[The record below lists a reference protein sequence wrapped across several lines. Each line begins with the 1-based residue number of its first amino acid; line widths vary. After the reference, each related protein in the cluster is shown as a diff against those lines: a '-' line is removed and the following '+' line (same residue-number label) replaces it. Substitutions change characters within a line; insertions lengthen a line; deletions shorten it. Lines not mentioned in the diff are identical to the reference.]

1 MNYANFEN
9 LLISK
14 LETSRP
20 GVAVLDKTGNIHYE
34 NFNNFVYGKQSLEI
48 AEETV
53 LRLTHTVER
62 LKSDFPEYLILQ
74 GQNAFLILMP
84 STKHQHYY
92 AVFNS
97 NGLNVGM
104 ALLCVQNAIKAFEQ
118 QN

>member
-9 LLISK
+9 LLMLK
-14 LETSRP
+14 LETSHP
-20 GVAVLDKTGNIHYE
+20 GVAVLDPNGVIHYE
-34 NFNNFVYGKQSLEI
+34 NFNKFNHGKQSLEI

-53 LRLTHTVER
+53 LRLKHTVER

-84 STKHQHYY
+84 SLKHPHYY
-92 AVFNS
+92 AVFNN

-104 ALLCVQNAIKAFEQ
+104 ALLCVQNAVKAFELE
-118 QN
+118 N

>member
-1 MNYANFEN
+1 MDYANFEN

-20 GVAVLDKTGNIHYE
+20 GVAVLDKSGNICFE
-34 NFNNFVYGKQSLEI
+34 NFTQFNHGKQSLEI

-53 LRLTHTVER
+53 LRMTHTLEQ
-62 LKSDFPEYLILQ
+62 SPADCPEYLIMQ

-84 STKHQHYY
+84 SIKYPHYY
-92 AVFNS
+92 AVFNN

-104 ALLCVQNAIKAFEQ
+104 ALLCVQNAIKAFEL

>member
-1 MNYANFEN
+1 MDYANFEN

-20 GVAVLDKTGNIHYE
+20 GIAVLDKTGNIHYE
-34 NFNNFVYGKQSLEI
+34 SFNNLDYGKQSLEI

-53 LRLTHTVER
+53 LRLTNTVEQQ
-62 LKSDFPEYLILQ
+62 KSDVPAYLILQ

-84 STKHQHYY
+84 SIKYPHYY
-92 AVFNS
+92 VVFNN